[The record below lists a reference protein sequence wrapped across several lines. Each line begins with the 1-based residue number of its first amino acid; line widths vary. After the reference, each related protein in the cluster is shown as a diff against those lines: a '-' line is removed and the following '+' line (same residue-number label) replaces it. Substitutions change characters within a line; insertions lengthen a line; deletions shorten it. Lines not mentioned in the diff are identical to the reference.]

1 MEKKETFY
9 TSTNSSKHEALENH
23 AKSMSEVKADQMAF
37 GGFYSNVEDGI
48 SVRPPFTRK
57 AWERFRPNEKIPT
70 KDAEVMTACREAY
83 ESVGLIRSVVDL
95 MTEIAVEGLDLVSE
109 NEGIQNFFK
118 QWSIKTNIKER
129 AERFANYFVVEGN
142 VVLGRKFESIDTPS
156 VRRMKRDSANAA
168 KKSKIPLS
176 YTFYDPQT
184 IVLIGGEAAIFSG
197 IKRWG
202 VKISSTNIS
211 NFKALIKSQG
221 SDVISNVS
229 DEIKKAIINAK
240 TGADLTIQFP
250 EDEIYVAH
258 YKKKDSAVW
267 AKSFIYSILHDVI
280 YNEKLRMAKISALDS
295 WYNSVRLWRLGDHK
309 EEILP
314 DIGSI
319 VRLSNVL
326 ENHSGGTLDI
336 IWDSMLQYDQYF
348 PPIEKLENFTENY
361 ESMLLGLGIH
371 KSLVGGNAA
380 SSGSNDSFMGLR
392 NLMKRID
399 SIRRAITEWIQ
410 SEIDI
415 VSEELGF
422 QSKPKIKFSVDNLFD
437 QPSYFKLL
445 TELNDRNIISN
456 QTIVEKIGEMWDIEK
471 ARVRKEEEDRK
482 SGDVSTKYSPFIQTE
497 IPDAN
502 HKKNKEML
510 KLKQESA
517 TAPVQITEDPKLRP
531 GRPDGSRDKVKRKVS
546 KRIRAYELAAAEDFQ
561 NSVDAVLDEYFLNQF
576 NAQNKRQLT
585 AKQKEIIEAAKN
597 KVFSKYGGL
606 EISKDEIFKIAD
618 SDVDFSKFESVVAK
632 ELREIVNPTTAN
644 ARMVKNTIL
653 AKMASVF
660 KDQHKNA

>member
-1 MEKKETFY
+1 MENKFY
-9 TSTNSSKHEALENH
+9 TSTNPDKNKNLEQH
-23 AKSMSEVKADQMAF
+23 DKAMAEIKDHQMAF

-57 AWERFRPNEKIPT
+57 AWERFRPNERIPH
-70 KDAEVMTACREAY
+70 KDDEVMTACREAY

-95 MTEIAVEGLDLVSE
+95 MTEIAVEGLELVSD
-109 NEGIQNFFK
+109 NESIENFFH
-118 QWSIKTNIKER
+118 QWSAKVNLKER

-142 VVLGRKFESIDTPS
+142 VAVGRKFESIDTPT

-168 KKSKIPLS
+168 DNKSKIPLD
-176 YTFYDPQT
+176 YVFYDPQT
-184 IVLIGGEAAIFSG
+184 LQLIGGEAAIFSG
-197 IKRWG
+197 TKRWAI
-202 VKISSTNIS
+202 KISSTHIAQ
-211 NFKALIKSQG
+211 FKSLA
-221 SDVISNVS
+221 
-229 DEIKKAIINAK
+229 KKEGEKVLEGLPKEVKAKVLSAK
-240 TGADLTIQFP
+240 TGTDLIIP
-250 EDEIYVAH
+250 VAPDEIYIAH

-361 ESMLLGLGIH
+361 ESMLLGLGVH
-371 KSLVGGNAA
+371 KSLIGGTTG

-399 SIRRAITEWIQ
+399 AIRRAITDWIQ
-410 SEIDI
+410 SEVDI
-415 VSEELGF
+415 VCEELSF
-422 QSKPKIKFSVDNLFD
+422 SIKPKIKFSVDNLFD

-445 TELNDRNIISN
+445 TELNDRNVISN

-471 ARVRKEEEDRK
+471 SRVSNEEKERKEG
-482 SGDVSTKYSPFIQTE
+482 SISNKYSPFIQTE
-497 IPDAN
+497 IPEQN
-502 HKKNKEML
+502 HKKNKELL
-510 KLKQESA
+510 KLKQEAGPIPMS
-517 TAPVQITEDPKLRP
+517 VKDPIDKG
-531 GRPDGSRDKVKRKVS
+531 GRPAGSKDTVKRKVS
-546 KRIRAYELAAAEDFQ
+546 KRIRAVDIAKAEDFQ
-561 NSVDAVLDEYFLNQF
+561 SSVDEAVDQF
-576 NAQNKRQLT
+576 YLEKFDLINKRQLS
-585 AKQKEIIEAAKN
+585 AKQKEELEDAKD
-597 KVFSKYGGL
+597 KVFASYSGKDISQ
-606 EISKDEIFKIAD
+606 EEIIKISQSEKDISKFRKSFDEQIA
-618 SDVDFSKFESVVAK
+618 
-632 ELREIVNPTTAN
+632 LITNPTASN
-644 ARMVKNTIL
+644 ARMVKNAIMTDN
-653 AKMASVF
+653 V
-660 KDQHKNA
+660 